1 MYHAGKGEKQN
12 YEEAAKWY
20 RKAAEQGYSKAQCQ
34 LGSKYASGKG
44 VEKDFEEAAKWFRL
58 AAERGSAEAQLYL
71 GALYYQAQG
80 VKKDNITAYVW
91 WKISADKGNEKA
103 KAGKVLVSK
112 DMTPDQIAKAEAL
125 AKEMLAKNPKLIKK
139 KE

>member
-1 MYHAGKGEKQN
+1 MKTALTTLLTIWLLAGCGKKKASNPVIE
-12 YEEAAKWY
+12 
-20 RKAAEQGYSKAQCQ
+20 KAAQMSVKEMTED
-34 LGSKYASGKG
+34 
-44 VEKDFEEAAKWFRL
+44 EKRFEEMKTL
-58 AAERGSAEAQLYL
+58 AEKGDATAQLYL
-71 GALYYQAQG
+71 GACYFQAQG

-125 AKEMLAKNPKLIKK
+125 AKEMIKKNPKLIQ
-139 KE
+139 